1 MSDKLCSKVAIYD
14 RNGDARQIHLY
25 WVEKTNKAVSVEK
38 GIARTILMKKKA
50 TVLEAL
56 QELGYDDKMTL
67 ELYAPHH
74 HPLKEL
80 LEMPLSNAPPNRVV
94 LVPHGVEVA
103 GNPFAG
109 M

>member
-14 RNGDARQIHLY
+14 RKGDARQIYLY
-25 WVEKTNKAVSVEK
+25 WVEKTDKAVSVEK
-38 GIARTILMKKKA
+38 GVARTILMKKKA

-56 QELGYDDKMTL
+56 QELGYDEKMTL

-94 LVPHGVEVA
+94 LVPHGIEVS